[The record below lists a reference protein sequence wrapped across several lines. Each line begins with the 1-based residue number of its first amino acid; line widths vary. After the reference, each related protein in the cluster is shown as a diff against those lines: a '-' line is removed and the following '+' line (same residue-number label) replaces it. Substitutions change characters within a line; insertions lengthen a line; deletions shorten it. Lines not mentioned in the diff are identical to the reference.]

1 MMVRLRITS
10 LGGIGAAVPYIDATH
25 QTRYAQP
32 NDEVEDQDWH
42 AARLIATKRAELI
55 SPSEP
60 DRPPPDPLALPKL
73 IPARERA
80 EDEPEQEGFS
90 YCADVDAEC
99 RASAPEQWGQYEAK
113 LPDIPRLADERQ
125 RSWWLAGIVCG
136 WSEEEALLA
145 EFRESLE
152 IHHRERWREQHKR
165 CFGFCIETNRRE
177 EIFPSAAPHMRFD
190 GFTAE
195 NVQTGRHYDLVLF
208 YDLAPGVDIEASQ
221 QVKIDKVIELNEAEL
236 RRLYQLAI
244 ERSRNRPK
252 VKELVDLIMSKG
264 KFPKNRRSLVEK
276 CLRNQRADW

>member
-1 MMVRLRITS
+1 
-10 LGGIGAAVPYIDATH
+10 
-25 QTRYAQP
+25 
-32 NDEVEDQDWH
+32 
-42 AARLIATKRAELI
+42 
-55 SPSEP
+55 
-60 DRPPPDPLALPKL
+60 
-73 IPARERA
+73 
-80 EDEPEQEGFS
+80 
-90 YCADVDAEC
+90 
-99 RASAPEQWGQYEAK
+99 
-113 LPDIPRLADERQ
+113 
-125 RSWWLAGIVCG
+125 
-136 WSEEEALLA
+136 
-145 EFRESLE
+145 
-152 IHHRERWREQHKR
+152 
-165 CFGFCIETNRRE
+165 
-177 EIFPSAAPHMRFD
+177 MRFD